1 MNYFQARI
9 SLETAYYFHLLKSM
23 YQSETSDYV
32 TQAFVIAKAI
42 DEVAEINNWEK
53 IISDN
58 SIKIENTLNFEE
70 KDLRLRVQITPQLEE
85 TIKYYKSYLPQFI
98 GTRSITLGVALK
110 YILKAVILLRKNPDI
125 INSVSQDINELFYIY
140 EQKILDYI
148 APANQNHFVSL
159 FNELK
164 TEVSKK

>member
-9 SLETAYYFHLLKSM
+9 SIETAYYFNYLKKI
-23 YQSETSDYV
+23 YQDETSDYI

-42 DEVAEINNWEK
+42 DEISGINSWEK

-58 SIKIENTLNFEE
+58 SIKIENTNFEE
-70 KDLRLRVQITPQLEE
+70 KDLRLRIQITPQLEE

-98 GTRSITLGVALK
+98 GTRSITLGVTLK
-110 YILKAVILLRKNPDI
+110 FILKAVILLRKNPDFL
-125 INSVSQDINELFYIY
+125 NSTSQNIEEIFEIY

-148 APANQNHFVSL
+148 APANHSQFIQL
-159 FNELK
+159 FTELK
-164 TEVSKK
+164 TESIRK